1 MLNKIITS
9 GELSLDTFSDAEVE
23 ALRIGRRAAR
33 EKMAATCRLLWFRR
47 RLMCRSTVAGLVI
60 SLVIAFLIPSQFV
73 STTRLMPPDQADSTL
88 ALLASAGSSKAG
100 ASMGALAGDL
110 LGMKSSGALFVGIL
124 QTRTVRD
131 DLINAFDLRK
141 AYAARRWED
150 ARTRLGKNTRI
161 SEDSKSGIIAIEVT
175 DKNPRRAAGL
185 AGEYVQELNRVIT
198 ALNTTS
204 AHRERVFL
212 EDRLTQVQQD
222 LESAEKNFGEFAS
235 QNSAI
240 DIQAQ
245 SKAMIEA
252 GAALEGELVA
262 AQTELE
268 GLRQV
273 YADGNVRVRATR
285 ARVQELQRQ
294 VDKLGGRSANG
305 AVSGAAGGT
314 AMYPSLRELPLLG
327 VEYADLFRTTKVQ
340 ETVYETLTQQY
351 ELAKVQEAK
360 ETPSIKVIDLPDVPE
375 NKSSPHRLWIALL
388 GAGLG
393 LAISAGWTVGCE
405 RWGRIDSQDPGK
417 ILALEVVG
425 SMRSRWPFL
434 GVSANGRQGTERKL
448 DR

>member
-1 MLNKIITS
+1 
-9 GELSLDTFSDAEVE
+9 
-23 ALRIGRRAAR
+23 
-33 EKMAATCRLLWFRR
+33 
-47 RLMCRSTVAGLVI
+47 
-60 SLVIAFLIPSQFV
+60 
-73 STTRLMPPDQADSTL
+73 
-88 ALLASAGSSKAG
+88 
-100 ASMGALAGDL
+100 MGALAGDL

-305 AVSGAAGGT
+305 AVSGAAAGM

-327 VEYADLFRTTKVQ
+327 VQYADLFRTTKVQ

>member
-33 EKMAATCRLLWFRR
+33 EKIAATCRLLWFRR

-273 YADGNVRVRATR
+273 YADGNVRVRTTR

>member
-60 SLVIAFLIPSQFV
+60 SVVIAFLIPSQFV

-88 ALLASAGSSKAG
+88 ALLAGAGNSKAG

-305 AVSGAAGGT
+305 AVSGAAAGM

-327 VEYADLFRTTKVQ
+327 VQYADLFRTTKVQ

>member
-33 EKMAATCRLLWFRR
+33 EKIAATCRLLWFRR

-222 LESAEKNFGEFAS
+222 LESAEKSFGEFAS

-273 YADGNVRVRATR
+273 YADGNVRVRTTR